1 MSNDKLIARLHR
13 KERIRRRMEG
23 TPERPRL
30 TVFRSARHIYA
41 QVIDDTAGK
50 TLAQVSTLTKELRDE
65 VAKLKKRDAAGRV
78 GEELAKR
85 CKALSIEQ
93 VVFDRNGFQYHGR
106 VSALAE
112 GARKGGLKF

>member
-1 MSNDKLIARLHR
+1 MSNEKLIARVHR
-13 KERIRRRMEG
+13 KERIRRRVFG
-23 TPERPRL
+23 TAERPRL

-41 QVIDDTAGK
+41 QVINDTDGK
-50 TLAQVSTLTKELRDE
+50 TLLGLSTLTKELRDA

-93 VVFDRNGFQYHGR
+93 VVFDRNGYEYHGR
-106 VSALAE
+106 VSALAD